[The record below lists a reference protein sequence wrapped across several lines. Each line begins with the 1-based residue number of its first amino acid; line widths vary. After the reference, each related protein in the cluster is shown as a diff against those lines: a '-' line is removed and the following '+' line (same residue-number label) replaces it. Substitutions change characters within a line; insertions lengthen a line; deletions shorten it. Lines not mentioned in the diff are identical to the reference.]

1 MLIKVSVIRKMI
13 KKALMYQLLTNLDAK
28 LKSKDIQLTHKQLSS
43 DTGRNPSWFNS
54 SFNQLEDIQIST
66 FSRILAAVNERLKTS
81 SKKEVDAVFLHDIL
95 TLKVINTANL
105 LNRLADEEDHHLQ
118 AFIQDEEELFRDL
131 ISYWGILS
139 EDKKLDLFEKEALKE
154 IRTILYPT
162 YNAEQEADYEQ

>member
-13 KKALMYQLLTNLDAK
+13 KKALMYQLLTNLDTK
-28 LKSKDIQLTHKQLSS
+28 LKSKDIQLTHKQLSR

-81 SKKEVDAVFLHDIL
+81 NKKEIDAVFLHDIL
-95 TLKVINTANL
+95 TLKVINTANS

-118 AFIQDEEELFRDL
+118 AFIKDEEELFRDL

-139 EDKKLDLFEKEALKE
+139 EDKKLDPFEKEALKE